1 MQFVIQQLWRLII
14 NAQQDVREDYDIQNL
29 LHVVMNMVPRLMV
42 RLTTARIL
50 TCTHAHARILLA
62 ISRAMHGHVMCIRSI
77 VCVCVCM
84 MHLWMRV
91 ACMCACC

>member
-42 RLTTARIL
+42 RLTTARMY
-50 TCTHAHARILLA
+50 TCTWT
-62 ISRAMHGHVMCIRSI
+62 CI
-77 VCVCVCM
+77 
-84 MHLWMRV
+84 
-91 ACMCACC
+91 CACIVTYCI